1 MTEQTTTG
9 LHVCICTLQA
19 RRRGGGGGGGFE
31 GVCLNTPFGPQKV
44 FLTGNK
50 NALNFANMA
59 RAIAWHLQGS

>member
-1 MTEQTTTG
+1 MYAYVLFRPVDG
-9 LHVCICTLQA
+9 
-19 RRRGGGGGGGFE
+19 GGGGGGGFE